1 MDVLY
6 LNNYNYIRGG
16 AENVFLNE
24 KYLMKIRKHKVFEFA
39 LKHKRNQKSNYE
51 NFFPKEMTTESVEI
65 GAKQLRTL
73 TKLFYNREAKN
84 NLIKMLDDLH
94 IDIAHAHNI
103 YGGLTTSVLDA
114 LRMSNIPVLLT
125 LHDYKL
131 ICPNYKLYAK
141 GKICEDC
148 KIGKFFMAVVNRCHK
163 NSLVASSIYALE
175 TYFNELMGNYRKK
188 IKYFISPS
196 IFLKKKF
203 EEFGWNSERI
213 IYIPNFVDSSQYKP
227 LYSNEKYIAYAGRL
241 SEEKG
246 IETLIK
252 AFMLTRNKQIRL
264 LVIGEGPK
272 KNELRRISQ
281 NDSRIEFVGYLSGKK
296 LNDVRRNALAIAVPS
311 EWYENA
317 PLTILEAFALGKP
330 VIGSR
335 IGGITEMIDEG
346 VNGYLFEAG
355 NIDELTHTIDNLF
368 MQNERKIKE
377 LGKAA
382 REKVKIE
389 YSPERHYQKLIKT
402 YLNAL
407 KY

>member
-1 MDVLY
+1 MEF
-6 LNNYNYIRGG
+6 RR
-16 AENVFLNE
+16 
-24 KYLMKIRKHKVFEFA
+24 KIIH
-39 LKHKRNQKSNYE
+39 
-51 NFFPKEMTTESVEI
+51 
-65 GAKQLRTL
+65 
-73 TKLFYNREAKN
+73 
-84 NLIKMLDDLH
+84 
-94 IDIAHAHNI
+94 
-103 YGGLTTSVLDA
+103 
-114 LRMSNIPVLLT
+114 
-125 LHDYKL
+125 
-131 ICPNYKLYAK
+131 
-141 GKICEDC
+141 
-148 KIGKFFMAVVNRCHK
+148 
-163 NSLVASSIYALE
+163 
-175 TYFNELMGNYRKK
+175 
-188 IKYFISPS
+188 
-196 IFLKKKF
+196 
-203 EEFGWNSERI
+203 
-213 IYIPNFVDSSQYKP
+213 IPNFVDSSDSNL

-252 AFMLTRNKQIRL
+252 AFMRTRNRKIRL

-281 NDSRIEFVGYLSGKK
+281 NDSRIEFVGYLNGKK

-346 VNGYLFEAG
+346 VNGFLFEAG
-355 NIDELTHTIDNLF
+355 NISALTDAIDNLF
-368 MQNERKIKE
+368 MLREGKVKE

-402 YLNAL
+402 YQRRHEILDNMRIAYIAIKGMPIGGGIEKMTEEIGRRLVRKGHQVRVYCSRDYGTKDGNYNGMYIRTVHSANTRSLQKMSTCVFAMWDFL
-407 KY
+407 KNNDIDIVHIHAVGPSVLSFIPRIKGVPTVVQTHGLEWKRDKWGSIGKTFFKLADYTAVYFPNKTTSVSKVQKRYYENKFGREIIYIPPGISETKKHQTKLDVVKGNKAR